1 MKKILIPFLSLFLIV
16 ACGSKTENGTSADEK
31 DSAAVVENPEKAESA
46 DGATN
51 GDAASQTKEGA
62 KTFIETVYKTYLNP
76 TKEDEDKIDDAE
88 NTLFGMAYMDQ
99 YMSDNLQ
106 EKIVEANDKQ
116 IADDDLFLDYDIWTN
131 SQDNT
136 GLKLKAVNNV
146 EFTGETAT
154 LEVVLTD
161 GDTETKVYPI
171 IEYNKEKSRWFV
183 SDFFA
188 NGKKFLR
195 SIEDYLDGED

>member
-1 MKKILIPFLSLFLIV
+1 MKKILFPILSLFLII
-16 ACGSKTENGTSADEK
+16 ACGSKTENGASADEK
-31 DSAAVVENPEKAESA
+31 DSTAVVKNTEKTESA
-46 DGATN
+46 DEATN
-51 GDAASQTKEGA
+51 GDASSQTKEGA
-62 KTFIETVYKTYLNP
+62 KAFIETVYKTYLNP
-76 TKEDEDKIDDAE
+76 TKEDEDKIDNAE
-88 NTLFGMAYMDQ
+88 ITLFGMAYMGQ

-136 GLKLKAVNNV
+136 NLKLKVVNNV

-161 GDTETKVYPI
+161 GNTETKVYPI
-171 IEYNKEKSRWFV
+171 IEYNKEKGHWFV
-183 SDFFA
+183 CDFFA
-188 NGKKFLR
+188 HGKKFLR